1 MDLLALADFNDV
13 ARHGGFGRAARATG
27 RPKATLSRR
36 VRQLEDALGVR
47 LFERGGHTLRL
58 TPEGRELQEQTQ
70 SLLEHIDEVGDIL
83 RRGAGT
89 PRGRLRISAPV
100 LFGQRG
106 LGRIAAD
113 YALAY
118 PQVQLEVVTEDRF
131 VDPVDDD
138 FDLIIRANP
147 DPSTELA
154 GRCFLR
160 DTMVVVAAP
169 SLPRPAGRHDAVVPA
184 ITLSRTPSDARWQL
198 SRARSVRTV
207 ATRTVLRLSS
217 MAMIHDAALAGVGA
231 AAMPR
236 ALVQADIDAGRLLD
250 WGVLA
255 DHSVEVWALYPSHR
269 HLSARVAAFVKL
281 LLDRFENASPAAFAQ
296 LASARH
302 DPGDPFDRQ
311 PPITPAQSPRS
322 PAKPAPRRLG

>member
-1 MDLLALADFNDV
+1 MDLLALADFNEV

-36 VRQLEDALGVR
+36 VRQLEDVLGVR

-58 TPEGRELQEQTQ
+58 TMEGRELQERTQ
-70 SLLEHIDEVGDIL
+70 SLLEHIDEVGDVL
-83 RRGAGT
+83 RRGTSA
-89 PRGRLRISAPV
+89 PRGRLRVSAPV

-118 PQVQLEVVTEDRF
+118 PQVQLEVVAEDRF

-147 DPSTELA
+147 DPSTELS

-160 DTMVVVAAP
+160 DVMVVAAAP
-169 SLPRPAGRHDAVVPA
+169 SLSLPKKHTVPVPA
-184 ITLSRTPSDARWQL
+184 ITLSRTPADASWQL
-198 SRARSVRTV
+198 SRARSVRRI

-217 MAMIHDAALAGVGA
+217 MAMIHDAVIAGIGA

-236 ALVQADIDAGRLLD
+236 SLVQADVDAGRLIV
-250 WGVLA
+250 WGTLA
-255 DHSVEVWALYPSHR
+255 DRPVEVWALYPSHR
-269 HLSARVAAFVKL
+269 HVSARVSAFVKL
-281 LLDRFENASPAAFAQ
+281 LLERFENASPAAFAR
-296 LASARH
+296 LA
-302 DPGDPFDRQ
+302 D
-311 PPITPAQSPRS
+311 
-322 PAKPAPRRLG
+322 AK

>member
-13 ARHGGFGRAARATG
+13 ARHGGVGRAARITG

-47 LFERGGHTLRL
+47 LFERGGHELRL
-58 TPEGRELQEQTQ
+58 TGEGRELQEQTQ
-70 SLLEHIDEVGDIL
+70 SLLEHIDEVGDRL
-83 RRGAGT
+83 RQGIST

-131 VDPVDDD
+131 VHPVEDD

-147 DPSTELA
+147 DASTELA
-154 GRCFLR
+154 GRCFMR
-160 DTMVVVAAP
+160 DVQVVVAAP
-169 SLPRPAGRHDAVVPA
+169 SLPRPPRQRDVAIPR
-184 ITLSRTPSDARWQL
+184 ITLPRAPAAGSWKL
-198 SRARSVRTV
+198 HRARSELNVT
-207 ATRTVLRLSS
+207 TRSVLRLSS
-217 MAMIHDAALAGVGA
+217 MAMIHDAVLAGVGA

-236 ALVQADIDAGRLLD
+236 WLVQADIEAGRLID
-250 WGVLA
+250 WGTLA
-255 DHSVEVWALYPSHR
+255 DRPIEVWALYPSHR
-269 HLSARVAAFVKL
+269 HVTARVSEFVKL
-281 LLDRFENASPAAFAQ
+281 LVDRFENASPGAFAR
-296 LASARH
+296 LAR
-302 DPGDPFDRQ
+302 
-311 PPITPAQSPRS
+311 RS
-322 PAKPAPRRLG
+322 

>member
-13 ARHGGFGRAARATG
+13 ARHGGVGRAARATG

-36 VRQLEDALGVR
+36 VRQLEDALGLR
-47 LFERGGHTLRL
+47 LFERGGHELRL
-58 TPEGRELQEQTQ
+58 TVEGRELQEQTQ
-70 SLLEHIDEVGDIL
+70 SLLEHIDEVGDTL
-83 RRGAGT
+83 RRGIRT

-118 PQVQLEVVTEDRF
+118 PQVQLEVITEDRF
-131 VDPVDDD
+131 VHPVDDD

-160 DTMVVVAAP
+160 DEQVVVAAP
-169 SLPRPAGRHDAVVPA
+169 SLPRPSRQRDVPVPA
-184 ITLSRTPSDARWQL
+184 ITLPRAPAEASWKVH
-198 SRARSVRTV
+198 RARS
-207 ATRTVLRLSS
+207 ALSIGTRCVLRLSS
-217 MAMIHDAALAGVGA
+217 MAMIHDAVLAGIGA

-236 ALVQADIDAGRLLD
+236 SLVQADINAGRLID
-250 WGVLA
+250 WGVL
-255 DHSVEVWALYPSHR
+255 SGRQIEVWALYPSHR

-281 LLDRFENASPAAFAQ
+281 LVDRFENASPRAFAQ
-296 LASARH
+296 FANR
-302 DPGDPFDRQ
+302 G
-311 PPITPAQSPRS
+311 
-322 PAKPAPRRLG
+322 

>member
-1 MDLLALADFNDV
+1 MDLLALADFNEV

-36 VRQLEDALGVR
+36 VRQLEDVLGVR

-58 TPEGRELQEQTQ
+58 TMEGRELQERTQ
-70 SLLEHIDEVGDIL
+70 SLLEHIDEVGDVL
-83 RRGAGT
+83 RRGTSA
-89 PRGRLRISAPV
+89 PRGRLRVSAPV

-118 PQVQLEVVTEDRF
+118 PQVQLEVVAEDRF

-147 DPSTELA
+147 DPSTELS

-160 DTMVVVAAP
+160 DVMVVAAAP
-169 SLPRPAGRHDAVVPA
+169 SLSLPKKHTVPVPA
-184 ITLSRTPSDARWQL
+184 ITLSRTPADASWQL
-198 SRARSVRTV
+198 SRARSVRRI

-217 MAMIHDAALAGVGA
+217 MAMIHDAVIAGIGA

-236 ALVQADIDAGRLLD
+236 SLVQADVDAGRLIV
-250 WGVLA
+250 WGTLA
-255 DHSVEVWALYPSHR
+255 DRPVEVWALYPSHR
-269 HLSARVAAFVKL
+269 HVSARVSAFVKL
-281 LLDRFENASPAAFAQ
+281 LLERFENASPAAFAR
-296 LASARH
+296 LAN
-302 DPGDPFDRQ
+302 
-311 PPITPAQSPRS
+311 
-322 PAKPAPRRLG
+322 AK

>member
-13 ARHGGFGRAARATG
+13 AHHGGIGRAARITG

-36 VRQLEDALGVR
+36 VRQLEDMLGVR

-58 TPEGRELQEQTQ
+58 TEEGRELQQRTQ
-70 SLLEHIDEVGDIL
+70 SLLEHIDEVGEML
-83 RRGAGT
+83 RRGVST
-89 PRGRLRISAPV
+89 PRGRLRVSAPV

-113 YALAY
+113 YVLAY

-131 VDPVDDD
+131 VDPLEDD

-160 DTMVVVAAP
+160 DMLVVAAAP
-169 SLPRPAGRHDAVVPA
+169 SVPRPMKQREIAVPAVSLPRTPADA
-184 ITLSRTPSDARWQL
+184 LWKL
-198 SRARSVRTV
+198 SRARRTLTV

-217 MAMIHDAALAGVGA
+217 MAMIHDAVLAGVGA

-236 ALVQADIDAGRLLD
+236 SLVQADIDAGRLLD
-250 WGVLA
+250 WGTLV
-255 DHSVEVWALYPSHR
+255 DRHIEVWALYPSHR
-269 HLSARVAAFVKL
+269 HVSARVTAFVKL
-281 LLDRFENASPAAFAQ
+281 LVEHFENASPAAFGMS
-296 LASARH
+296 AS
-302 DPGDPFDRQ
+302 G
-311 PPITPAQSPRS
+311 T
-322 PAKPAPRRLG
+322 K

>member
-13 ARHGGFGRAARATG
+13 ARHGGFGRAARGTG

-47 LFERGGHTLRL
+47 LFERGGHSLHL

-70 SLLEHIDEVGDIL
+70 SLLEHIDEVGEVL
-83 RRGAGT
+83 RRGVST

-147 DPSTELA
+147 DPSTDLA

-160 DTMVVVAAP
+160 DVMVVVAAP
-169 SLPRPAGRHDAVVPA
+169 SLARPARSRTAAIPA
-184 ITLSRTPSDARWQL
+184 IALPRAPADAPWRL
-198 SRARSVRTV
+198 DRARSVLTV
-207 ATRTVLRLSS
+207 ATHTVLRLSS
-217 MAMIHDAALAGVGA
+217 MGMIHDAVLAGAGA

-236 ALVQADIDAGRLLD
+236 SLVQADIDAGRLLD
-250 WGVLA
+250 WGTLA
-255 DHSVEVWALYPSHR
+255 NHPIEVWALYPSHR
-269 HLSARVAAFVKL
+269 HLSARVTAFVQL
-281 LLDRFENASPAAFAQ
+281 LIDRFEDASPAAFAR
-296 LASARH
+296 LANAS
-302 DPGDPFDRQ
+302 
-311 PPITPAQSPRS
+311 
-322 PAKPAPRRLG
+322 